1 MDQKPVVKMYS
12 DFKSPYAFL
21 AFKPGIELARKYNV
35 NIKWRP
41 FQLRLKGK
49 GQRSIYSEWKV
60 KYSYMDARRH
70 ANRLYDGQMLRGPL
84 KIFDTTPSLIGSLF
98 AEKHKKLEEYCMTLF
113 ESFFKREFA
122 ADEIEEVSKLIE
134 QIGLSKKEY
143 LKFLEGDGAVEFEA
157 CLDEAADD
165 HIFGVP
171 IFVFNGEQFWG
182 ADRIWLLEETL
193 ANAGLA
199 KSDGP

>member
-1 MDQKPVVKMYS
+1 MTQKPVVKMYS

-21 AFKPGIELARKYNV
+21 AFKPGIELAQKYNV
-35 NIKWRP
+35 DIKWRP

-98 AEKHKKLEEYCMTLF
+98 AEKHNKLEEYCTTLF
-113 ESFFKREFA
+113 ESFFKRKFA
-122 ADEIEEVSKLIE
+122 ADETEEVSKLIE
-134 QIGLSKKEY
+134 HIGLSKQAY
-143 LKFLEGDGAVEFEA
+143 LEFLVDDGLTEFES
-157 CLDEAADD
+157 CLDEAAED

-182 ADRIWLLEETL
+182 ADRLWLLEETL
-193 ANAGLA
+193 AESGLG
-199 KSDGP
+199 KSKRS

>member
-1 MDQKPVVKMYS
+1 
-12 DFKSPYAFL
+12 
-21 AFKPGIELARKYNV
+21 
-35 NIKWRP
+35 
-41 FQLRLKGK
+41 
-49 GQRSIYSEWKV
+49 
-60 KYSYMDARRH
+60 
-70 ANRLYDGQMLRGPL
+70 
-84 KIFDTTPSLIGSLF
+84 
-98 AEKHKKLEEYCMTLF
+98 MTLF

-199 KSDGP
+199 KSDGS